1 MGRLIDADALMRN
14 VSLTKTLTPKD
25 ALADAIFDV
34 VATLIDSAPTVDP
47 QPQWTSV
54 KDGLPE
60 EHDSIFARYY
70 DTEKWCKSMF
80 RKLSDEV
87 LVVLKFEDGSHM
99 VTTSKTHDGAWFLKS
114 IRRETVTHWMKLP
127 APPKE
132 DADA

>member
-1 MGRLIDADALMRN
+1 MGRLIDADDLR
-14 VSLTKTLTPKD
+14 
-25 ALADAIFDV
+25 ADWVDWNPYDPIEANTV
-34 VATLIDSAPTVDP
+34 LYSIDDQPTVEP
-47 QPQWTSV
+47 QPQWISV

-87 LVVLKFEDGSHM
+87 LVVLKFEDGSRM

-132 DADA
+132 DADAHE